1 MTPFEDPPSKV
12 SCVLMLYERSKS
24 DIHPA
29 TVNYFAKDVGRFIRF
44 TVKVP
49 TMTEEL
55 KQELRTSFKSGR
67 KHDYES
73 ELLAVAFAD
82 GDESLGV

>member
-1 MTPFEDPPSKV
+1 MTPSEDPPSKV
-12 SCVLMLYERSKS
+12 SCVLMFYDRLKN
-24 DIHPA
+24 DMHPV
-29 TVNYFAKDVGRFIRF
+29 TVNYFAKDVGRFIEF

-49 TMTEEL
+49 TTTEEL
-55 KQELRTSFKSGR
+55 KQELRTSIKSGR
-67 KHDYES
+67 KYDYES